1 MDGGNEPIRYQQQTR
16 IMRLQLSLTHL
27 EHLGILQGL
36 DKASPDWRQGI
47 KLLRKVIAKAAEGEQ
62 KE

>member
-36 DKASPDWRQGI
+36 DKQSPDWRKGI
-47 KLLRKVIAKAAEGEQ
+47 KLLRNVIAKAAEGE
-62 KE
+62 K